1 MIRPTRPWWQDA
13 VIYQVYPRSFA
24 DADGDGI
31 GDLPGIVE
39 RLPYL
44 RSLGVDALWVSPFF
58 RSPMADHGYDISDH
72 TAVDPVFGTDAD
84 ADALIAA
91 AHAHDLRIL
100 VDVVL
105 GHTSDQHPWFRD
117 AAASRTSPMRDFYVW
132 RDGPTPGRPD
142 GGPPNNWTAGFPPGS
157 AAWTWHPATAQ
168 WYLHSHL
175 PEQPDL
181 DWSNPAVRA
190 AQLDVLR
197 FWLDRGVDG
206 VRLDSINR
214 LGKDPAYRDN
224 VAGRPARQQ
233 DWPTL
238 HEYLRQVRALVDSYP
253 GAVTVG
259 EVWEFDQRRIL
270 PYLAPDE
277 LHLAHNFVFA
287 RSPFDAAQIRRTVEE
302 FDELAGPDT
311 WPAWFLNNHDEPR
324 VVSRWST
331 PGDDEETRCA
341 RGRLAAMLL
350 LTLRGTPFLYQ
361 GEELGLPDTEL
372 PPGVGED
379 RDGRDPQRTP
389 MPWAPPSTAGPGAG
403 FSTGRPW
410 LPIGGTAERLNVAS
424 EADDPSSMLT
434 FYRRLVDLRRTRPSL
449 RTGSQVFL
457 DVPRDVLAY
466 LRTEDGDR
474 SLVVLNLGATTCSLD
489 IAPAIGRGWTSA
501 RLLLASTSA
510 AAGPP
515 SVDPAGGPSSTIT
528 LDPLS
533 GVILDPGPADDEPER
548 PLEQE

>member
-1 MIRPTRPWWQDA
+1 MTRPARPWWQDA
-13 VIYQVYPRSFA
+13 VVYQVYPRSFA
-24 DADGDGI
+24 DTDGDGI
-31 GDLPGIVE
+31 GDLPGIIE
-39 RLPYL
+39 RLPHL
-44 RSLGVDALWVSPFF
+44 RSLGVDTLWISPFF
-58 RSPMADHGYDISDH
+58 RSPMVDFGYDVSDH
-72 TAVDPVFGTDAD
+72 TAVDPIFGTDAD
-84 ADALIAA
+84 AEALIAA

-100 VDVVL
+100 FDIVL
-105 GHTSDQHPWFRD
+105 SHTSDRHPWFRD
-117 AAASRTSPMRDFYVW
+117 AATARTAPKRDFYVW
-132 RDGPTPGRPD
+132 RDGPAPGR
-142 GGPPNNWTAGFPPGS
+142 PPNNWAAGFPPGS
-157 AAWTWHPATAQ
+157 SAWTWHPGTAQ

-175 PEQPDL
+175 PQEPDL

-224 VAGRPARQQ
+224 VAGRPLRQQ

-238 HEYLRQVRALVDSYP
+238 HDHLREVRALVDSYP
-253 GAVTVG
+253 GAVAVG

-287 RSPFDAAQIRRTVEE
+287 GVPFDAAEIRRTVEE
-302 FDELAGPDT
+302 FIDLAGPDT

-324 VVSRWST
+324 VVTRWSA
-331 PGDDEETRCA
+331 PGDDDGTRSA
-341 RGRLAAMLL
+341 RGRIAAMLL

-379 RDGRDPQRTP
+379 GNGRDPQRTP
-389 MPWAPPSTAGPGAG
+389 IPWAPPSAAGPGAG
-403 FSTGRPW
+403 FSSGEPW
-410 LPIGGTAERLNVAS
+410 LPVGATAEQLNVAS
-424 EADDPSSMLT
+424 ELRDPSSMLAL
-434 FYRRLVDLRRTRPSL
+434 YRKLLALRRARPSL
-449 RTGSQVFL
+449 RAGSQEFL

-466 LRTEDGDR
+466 LRSVKGER

-489 IAPAIGRGWTSA
+489 VASVLGRDRPSTP
-501 RLLLASTSA
+501 LLLASTSD
-510 AAGPP
+510 AAGGEPC
-515 SVDPAGGPSSTIT
+515 ST
-528 LDPLS
+528 LVLAPFS
-533 GVILDPGPADDEPER
+533 GAVVDPGPAEDASQRDCPSVT
-548 PLEQE
+548 